1 MHIGKTNRLKAA
13 RTSEF
18 GFFLADETRNEV
30 LLPNAY
36 VSDELK
42 LEDEIDVFIYRD
54 SENRVVATT
63 LKPYVELDEFAYL
76 KVNQLNKFGAFLDW
90 GLPKDL
96 MVPFSEQNERMEE
109 GRSYIIFMFMDE
121 SSERLV
127 ATTHLNEFFY
137 SDDIDVKE
145 GDEVE
150 LLLYKMTDLG
160 MNAIV
165 DNMYKGLIFKSDI
178 HKNIQVG
185 DRIKGYVKQVRKDG
199 KIDLALEPKGYND
212 SIEKTADI
220 ILSAIKE
227 NDGVLSLTDKSSPEE
242 ISQRLGISKKA
253 FKRGLGYLYKKKL
266 LELLEGGVKLLKV

>member
-1 MHIGKTNRLKAA
+1 MDIGKTNRLKAA
-13 RTSEF
+13 RTTQF
-18 GFFLADETRNEV
+18 GFFLVDNEGNEV

-54 SENRVVATT
+54 SENRIVATT

-76 KVNQLNKFGAFLDW
+76 KVNQVNKFGAFLDW
-90 GLPKDL
+90 GLQKDL

-109 GRSYIIFMFMDE
+109 GSSYIIFMFMDE
-121 SSERLV
+121 STERLV
-127 ATTHLNEFFY
+127 ATTNLNEFFY
-137 SDDIDVKE
+137 SDDVDVKE

-165 DNMYKGLIFKSDI
+165 DNLYKGLIFKSDI
-178 HKNIQVG
+178 HKDIMVG
-185 DRIKGYVKQVRKDG
+185 DRVRGYVKQVRKDG
-199 KIDLALEPKGYND
+199 KIDLVLEPIGYKD

-220 ILSAIKE
+220 ILSAIKD

-242 ISQRLGISKKA
+242 ISETLGISKKA
-253 FKRGLGYLYKKKL
+253 YKRGLGYLYKKKL
-266 LELLEGGVKLLKV
+266 VKLLEGKVNLV

>member
-1 MHIGKTNRLKAA
+1 MDIGKTNRLKAA
-13 RTSEF
+13 RTTEF
-18 GFFLADETRNEV
+18 GFFLIDDEGNEV

-42 LEDEIDVFIYRD
+42 LDDEIDVFIYRD
-54 SENRVVATT
+54 SENRIVATT

-76 KVNQLNKFGAFLDW
+76 KVNQVNKYGAFLDW
-90 GLPKDL
+90 GLLKDL

-109 GRSYIIFMFMDE
+109 GRSYVIFMFIDE

-127 ATTHLNEFFY
+127 ATTNLNEFFY
-137 SDDIDVKE
+137 NDDIDVKE

-165 DNMYKGLIFKSDI
+165 DNLYKGLIFNSDI

-199 KIDLALEPKGYND
+199 KIDVALEPMGYKD

-220 ILSAIKE
+220 ILSAIKD
-227 NDGVLSLTDKSSPEE
+227 NDGLLELTDKSSPED
-242 ISQRLGISKKA
+242 ISQTLGLSKKA

-266 LELLEGGVKLLKV
+266 VKLLDGQVKLV